1 MNRSHSTELS
11 TAGMSLKARAG
22 ASSRSLGKSQG
33 RPQEKSSGKSSGKLS
48 GDTADAPVPDLYTG
62 EPPLQSAHK
71 VWAVVQRDLSYAL
84 GANIH
89 RSWTGRLDVR
99 DACERT
105 VTLSAPTRFIASKI
119 ESQYAD
125 TVRRLWSKHDV
136 VDPARDVLIS
146 TAERT
151 RGPSRI
157 TPIRPPAAPAPGIEG
172 AVEGAANTAPHA
184 CDVASGTTSGRSS
197 QDRVRERFAFESFVV
212 GPSNELAYAVAKK
225 VATSHSPAYNPVVIH
240 AANGMGK
247 THLLYAVKHR
257 IEDAEPERRV
267 HLISSEQFVN
277 SFVKAFR
284 QSHKSGRDGIE
295 TFKASLRDVD
305 ILIIDDAH
313 FIADKPGSQEELLH
327 TLVSLVDA
335 GRQILI
341 ASDRHPD
348 RIEKASPRLKSYLSS
363 GLVVKIG
370 AADYEL
376 RLRILDQLIARKR
389 REAGR
394 AGGASKTPLAIPKNA
409 RDHLAARINATPRDL
424 EGAFNQ
430 VIAQA
435 EFLGTPI
442 TLESIQQALS
452 DSRYATAQ
460 RLTVD
465 RIQRAVCEHYELS
478 LTDMSSKRRARAV
491 ARPRQVAMYLSKKL
505 TKRSLPDIG
514 RRFGGRDHTTVMH
527 AVKRID
533 ELRAGDSELDAQV
546 KALETQLTGQ

>member
-1 MNRSHSTELS
+1 MKRTLS
-11 TAGMSLKARAG
+11 
-22 ASSRSLGKSQG
+22 
-33 RPQEKSSGKSSGKLS
+33 PQ
-48 GDTADAPVPDLYTG
+48 APVSEPVTPDLYTG

-71 VWAVVQRDLSYAL
+71 VWSDVQRDLSYAL

-89 RSWTGRLDVR
+89 RSWTGRLVVR

-105 VTLSAPTRFIASKI
+105 ITLSAPSRFIASKI

-125 TVRRLWSKHDV
+125 TLRRLWSKYDV
-136 VDPARDVLIS
+136 VAPPRDVLIS
-146 TAERT
+146 TVERAQPRT
-151 RGPSRI
+151 
-157 TPIRPPAAPAPGIEG
+157 RPPAPSLGSQLRAAPEASEAAPGRAG
-172 AVEGAANTAPHA
+172 VAARHT
-184 CDVASGTTSGRSS
+184 
-197 QDRVRERFAFESFVV
+197 FENFVV
-212 GPSNELAYAVAKK
+212 GPSNELAFAVARKI
-225 VATSHSPAYNPVVIH
+225 ATSNSPAYNPVVIH

-247 THLLYAVKHR
+247 THLLQAVRHH
-257 IEDAEPERRV
+257 IETCEPDRRA
-267 HLISSEQFVN
+267 HFISSEQFVN

-284 QSHKSGRDGIE
+284 ASHKGGKGGREGIE
-295 TFKASLRDVD
+295 DFKSSLRDVD
-305 ILIIDDAH
+305 LLIIDDAH

-348 RIEKASPRLKSYLSS
+348 QIEKASPRLRSYLSS
-363 GLVVKIG
+363 GLVVKINP
-370 AADYEL
+370 ANYDL
-376 RLRILDQLIARKR
+376 RLRILDHLIATKR
-389 REAGR
+389 AK
-394 AGGASKTPLAIPKNA
+394 AKTDGARPLTIPKNA

-442 TLESIQQALS
+442 TLETIQETLS

-465 RIQRAVCEHYELS
+465 RIQRAVCEAFDLQMS
-478 LTDMSSKRRARAV
+478 DMTSKRRARAV
-491 ARPRQVAMYLSKKL
+491 ARPRQVAMYLSKTL

-527 AVKRID
+527 AVRRIE
-533 ELRAGDSELDAQV
+533 ELRADDPVLDGQV
-546 KALETQLTGQ
+546 KALEATLTGQ